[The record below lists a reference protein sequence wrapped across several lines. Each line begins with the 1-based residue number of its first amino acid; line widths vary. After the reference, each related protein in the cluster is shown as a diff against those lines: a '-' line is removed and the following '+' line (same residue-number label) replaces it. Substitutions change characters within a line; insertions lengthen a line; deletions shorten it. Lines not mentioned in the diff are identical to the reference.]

1 MKRKIDWDDEEESG
15 QEDSTSSDEE
25 NASEEPRINDVL
37 NTLSQAVSRKYASDL
52 LHRMSASKD
61 ILFWTP
67 RGELLRNQ
75 RRIPVTNISEL
86 VEYVLLP
93 HNTDVAR
100 PRALNTFLDGLA
112 QLGVDKRLIKNKKVL
127 SDILQK
133 DQAYRDRE
141 ESDNE
146 TSDGNST
153 DSSDEETASEP
164 NNQQQESENVSDPEF
179 ESDDQVENSDDQVE
193 HCASE
198 ILTKESAPCHHCES
212 SIVSPSVAVK
222 CPICL
227 WHDNQRICPICSY
240 KIPVD
245 RKHMKDM
252 FTRCYDC
259 GSVKHIKM
267 RNSKETFHSP
277 SDNEGESY

>member
-1 MKRKIDWDDEEESG
+1 MKRKVDWDEEDESG
-15 QEDSTSSDEE
+15 QEESTSSDEE
-25 NASEEPRINDVL
+25 NAIEKPRISNVL
-37 NTLSQAVSRKYASDL
+37 NNLSPAVSRKYASEL
-52 LHRMSASKD
+52 LHSMSASKD

-75 RRIPVTNISEL
+75 RRIPVTNVSEL

-93 HNTDVAR
+93 HNTDVTR
-100 PRALNTFLDGLA
+100 PRALNTFLDGLT

-133 DQAYRDRE
+133 EQAYRDKE

-146 TSDGNST
+146 TGNGNST
-153 DSSDEETASEP
+153 DGSDEETASEP
-164 NNQQQESENVSDPEF
+164 NSQQQESENVSDPEL
-179 ESDDQVENSDDQVE
+179 ESDDQVEHS
-193 HCASE
+193 ASE
-198 ILTKESAPCHHCES
+198 IITKESAPCHRCES
-212 SIVSPSVAVK
+212 SNVFPSVVVK

-227 WHDNQRICPICSY
+227 WYDNQEICPICSY
-240 KIPVD
+240 KIPMD
-245 RKHMKDM
+245 RKHVKDK

-259 GSVKHIKM
+259 GSVKHTRM
-267 RNSKETFHSP
+267 RNSKETFYSP

>member
-1 MKRKIDWDDEEESG
+1 MKRKIDWDEGDESG
-15 QEDSTSSDEE
+15 QEESTSSDEE
-25 NASEEPRINDVL
+25 NASEEPRINDVM
-37 NTLSQAVSRKYASDL
+37 NNLSQAVSRKYASEL

-75 RRIPVTNISEL
+75 RRIPVTNISES

-93 HNTDVAR
+93 HNTDVTR

-112 QLGVDKRLIKNKKVL
+112 QLGVDKRSIKNKKVL

-133 DQAYRDRE
+133 EQAYRDKE

-164 NNQQQESENVSDPEF
+164 NSQQQESENVSDPEV
-179 ESDDQVENSDDQVE
+179 ESGDQVE
-193 HCASE
+193 HSASE

-212 SIVSPSVAVK
+212 SNVSPSVVVK

-227 WHDNQRICPICSY
+227 WYDNQRIFPICSY
-240 KIPVD
+240 KIPMD

-267 RNSKETFHSP
+267 RNSKETFYSL
-277 SDNEGESY
+277 SDNEGESD

>member
-1 MKRKIDWDDEEESG
+1 MKRNIQWDEEKESG

-25 NASEEPRINDVL
+25 NDSEEPRINYVL
-37 NTLSQAVSRKYASDL
+37 NNLSQAVSRKYTSDL
-52 LHRMSASKD
+52 LHSMSASKY

-67 RGELLRNQ
+67 RGLLLQNQ
-75 RRIPVTNISEL
+75 RRIPVTDISEL

-93 HNTDVAR
+93 HNMDVAR

-112 QLGVDKRLIKNKKVL
+112 QLGIDKRLIKNKKVL

-133 DQAYRDRE
+133 EQAYRDKE

-153 DSSDEETASEP
+153 NSSEEATASEP
-164 NNQQQESENVSDPEF
+164 NSQQQEPENVSDPEL
-179 ESDDQVENSDDQVE
+179 ESDDEVELSDDQVE
-193 HCASE
+193 HSASK
-198 ILTKESAPCHHCES
+198 ILTKEAAPCHHCES
-212 SIVSPSVAVK
+212 SNVFPYVVVK

-227 WHDNQRICPICSY
+227 WYGKQKICLICSH
-240 KIPVD
+240 KIPMG
-245 RKHMKDM
+245 RKHTKDV

-267 RNSKETFHSP
+267 RNSKETF
-277 SDNEGESY
+277 

>member
-1 MKRKIDWDDEEESG
+1 MKRKIDWDGEDESG
-15 QEDSTSSDEE
+15 QEESTSSDEE
-25 NASEEPRINDVL
+25 NATEEPRINDVL
-37 NTLSQAVSRKYASDL
+37 NNLSPAVSRKYTSEL
-52 LHRMSASKD
+52 LHSMSASKD

-93 HNTDVAR
+93 HNTDVTR
-100 PRALNTFLDGLA
+100 PRALNTFLHGLA

-133 DQAYRDRE
+133 EQAYRDKE

-164 NNQQQESENVSDPEF
+164 NSQQQESENVSDPEL
-179 ESDDQVENSDDQVE
+179 ESDDQVEHS
-193 HCASE
+193 ASE

-212 SIVSPSVAVK
+212 SNVSPSVVVK

-227 WHDNQRICPICSY
+227 WYDNQRICPICSY
-240 KIPVD
+240 KIPMD

-267 RNSKETFHSP
+267 RNSKETFYSP
-277 SDNEGESY
+277 SDNEGESD

>member
-1 MKRKIDWDDEEESG
+1 MKRNIDWDEEEESG

-37 NTLSQAVSRKYASDL
+37 NNLSQAVSRKYASDL
-52 LHRMSASKD
+52 LHSMSAFKA

-67 RGELLRNQ
+67 RGQLLRTQ

-93 HNTDVAR
+93 HNTDIAR

-127 SDILQK
+127 SDILK
-133 DQAYRDRE
+133 KEQAYRDKE

-153 DSSDEETASEP
+153 DSSGEETASEP
-164 NNQQQESENVSDPEF
+164 NSQQQEPENVSDHEV
-179 ESDDQVENSDDQVE
+179 ESNDEVEYSDDQVE
-193 HCASE
+193 HSASE
-198 ILTKESAPCHHCES
+198 ILTKEAAPCHHCES
-212 SIVSPSVAVK
+212 SNVSPSVVVK

-227 WHDNQRICPICSY
+227 WYDNQKICSICSH
-240 KIPVD
+240 KIPMD
-245 RKHMKDM
+245 RKHREDM

-259 GSVKHIKM
+259 GSVKDEELK
-267 RNSKETFHSP
+267 RNILLP
-277 SDNEGESY
+277 

>member
-1 MKRKIDWDDEEESG
+1 MKRKIDWDEEDESG
-15 QEDSTSSDEE
+15 QEESTSSDEE

-37 NTLSQAVSRKYASDL
+37 NNLSPAVSREHASEL
-52 LHRMSASKD
+52 LHSMSASKD

-75 RRIPVTNISEL
+75 PRIPVTNISEL

-93 HNTDVAR
+93 NNTDVTR

-133 DQAYRDRE
+133 EQAYRDKE

-153 DSSDEETASEP
+153 DSSDKETASEP
-164 NNQQQESENVSDPEF
+164 NSQQQESENASDPEI
-179 ESDDQVENSDDQVE
+179 ESDDQVEHS
-193 HCASE
+193 ASE

-212 SIVSPSVAVK
+212 SNVSPSVVVK

-227 WHDNQRICPICSY
+227 WYDNQEISPY
-240 KIPVD
+240 VA
-245 RKHMKDM
+245 
-252 FTRCYDC
+252 TRFPWTE
-259 GSVKHIKM
+259 
-267 RNSKETFHSP
+267 NT
-277 SDNEGESY
+277 

>member
-1 MKRKIDWDDEEESG
+1 MRIDIRRKIDWDEEDESEQEE
-15 QEDSTSSDEE
+15 STSSDEE

-37 NTLSQAVSRKYASDL
+37 NNLSQAVSRKYASEL
-52 LHRMSASKD
+52 LHSMSASKD

-86 VEYVLLP
+86 VECVLLP
-93 HNTDVAR
+93 HNTDVTR

-112 QLGVDKRLIKNKKVL
+112 QLGFDKRLIKNKKVL

-133 DQAYRDRE
+133 EQAYRDKE
-141 ESDNE
+141 KSDNG

-153 DSSDEETASEP
+153 DSSDEETVSEP
-164 NNQQQESENVSDPEF
+164 NRQQQESENVSDPEV
-179 ESDDQVENSDDQVE
+179 ESGDEVE
-193 HCASE
+193 HSASE

-212 SIVSPSVAVK
+212 SNVSPSVVVK

-227 WHDNQRICPICSY
+227 WYDNQRICPICSY
-240 KIPVD
+240 KIPMD

-267 RNSKETFHSP
+267 RNSKETFYSP
-277 SDNEGESY
+277 SDKEGESY

>member
-1 MKRKIDWDDEEESG
+1 MKRKIDWDEEEESG
-15 QEDSTSSDEE
+15 QEDSTSSDED

-37 NTLSQAVSRKYASDL
+37 NNLSQAVSRKYASDL
-52 LHRMSASKD
+52 LHSMSASKD

-67 RGELLRNQ
+67 RRELLRNQ

-93 HNTDVAR
+93 HNTDIGR

-112 QLGVDKRLIKNKKVL
+112 QLGVDKPLIKNKKVL

-133 DQAYRDRE
+133 EQAYRDKE

-153 DSSDEETASEP
+153 HSSEEETAFEP
-164 NNQQQESENVSDPEF
+164 NSQQQESENVSDPEF

-193 HCASE
+193 HSASE
-198 ILTKESAPCHHCES
+198 ILTKESALVHHCES
-212 SIVSPSVAVK
+212 SNVSPSVVVK

-227 WHDNQRICPICSY
+227 WYDNQRICPIY
-240 KIPVD
+240 
-245 RKHMKDM
+245 M
-252 FTRCYDC
+252 
-259 GSVKHIKM
+259 
-267 RNSKETFHSP
+267 
-277 SDNEGESY
+277 

>member
-1 MKRKIDWDDEEESG
+1 MKRKIDWDEEDESG
-15 QEDSTSSDEE
+15 QEESTSSDGE
-25 NASEEPRINDVL
+25 NAGEEPRINDVL
-37 NTLSQAVSRKYASDL
+37 NNLSPAVSRKYASEL
-52 LHRMSASKD
+52 LHSMSASKD
-61 ILFWTP
+61 ILFWTS

-75 RRIPVTNISEL
+75 RRIPVTNVSEL

-93 HNTDVAR
+93 HNTDVTR

-133 DQAYRDRE
+133 EQAYRDKE

-153 DSSDEETASEP
+153 DRSDEETASQP
-164 NNQQQESENVSDPEF
+164 NSQQQESENVSDPEL
-179 ESDDQVENSDDQVE
+179 ESDDQVEQR
-193 HCASE
+193 ASE
-198 ILTKESAPCHHCES
+198 ILTKESAPYHHCES
-212 SIVSPSVAVK
+212 SNVSPSVVVK

-227 WHDNQRICPICSY
+227 WRDNQEICPICSY
-240 KIPVD
+240 KIPMD

-259 GSVKHIKM
+259 GLVKQIKM
-267 RNSKETFHSP
+267 RNSKETFYSP

>member
-1 MKRKIDWDDEEESG
+1 MKRKIDGDEEDESG
-15 QEDSTSSDEE
+15 QEESTSSGEE

-37 NTLSQAVSRKYASDL
+37 NNLSQAVSRKYASEL
-52 LHRMSASKD
+52 LHSMSASKD

-93 HNTDVAR
+93 HNTDVTR

-133 DQAYRDRE
+133 EQAYRNKE

-146 TSDGNST
+146 TNDGNST

-164 NNQQQESENVSDPEF
+164 NSQQQESENVSDPEV
-179 ESDDQVENSDDQVE
+179 ESGDEVE
-193 HCASE
+193 HSASE
-198 ILTKESAPCHHCES
+198 ILTKESAPCHHWES
-212 SIVSPSVAVK
+212 SNVSPSVVVK

-227 WHDNQRICPICSY
+227 WYDNQRICPICSY
-240 KIPVD
+240 KIPMD

-267 RNSKETFHSP
+267 RNSKETFYSP

>member
-1 MKRKIDWDDEEESG
+1 MQGNEYIK
-15 QEDSTSSDEE
+15 
-25 NASEEPRINDVL
+25 
-37 NTLSQAVSRKYASDL
+37 
-52 LHRMSASKD
+52 
-61 ILFWTP
+61 WTP
-67 RGELLRNQ
+67 RGQLLQNR

-86 VEYVLLP
+86 VEYVIFP
-93 HNTDVAR
+93 YNADVAR

-112 QLGVDKRLIKNKKVL
+112 QLGVDKRLINKKVL

-133 DQAYRDRE
+133 EQAYRDKE

-153 DSSDEETASEP
+153 DNRVKETASEP
-164 NNQQQESENVSDPEF
+164 NSLQQKPEDGSNPEV
-179 ESDDQVENSDDQVE
+179 ESDDEVEHSDDQVE
-193 HCASE
+193 HSASE
-198 ILTKESAPCHHCES
+198 ILTKEAARCHHCES
-212 SIVSPSVAVK
+212 SKVSPSVGVK

-227 WHDNQRICPICSY
+227 WYDNQKICPICSR
-240 KIPVD
+240 KIPMD

-267 RNSKETFHSP
+267 GSRRCNRLTILSSFWLYIWVEELK
-277 SDNEGESY
+277 

>member
-1 MKRKIDWDDEEESG
+1 MH
-15 QEDSTSSDEE
+15 
-25 NASEEPRINDVL
+25 V
-37 NTLSQAVSRKYASDL
+37 
-52 LHRMSASKD
+52 KD

-75 RRIPVTNISEL
+75 RRIPVINISEL

-93 HNTDVAR
+93 HNTDVTR

-133 DQAYRDRE
+133 EQAYRDKE

-164 NNQQQESENVSDPEF
+164 NRQQQESENVGDPEL
-179 ESDDQVENSDDQVE
+179 ESDDQVEHS
-193 HCASE
+193 ASE

-212 SIVSPSVAVK
+212 SNASPSVVVK

-227 WHDNQRICPICSY
+227 WHDNQEICPICSY
-240 KIPVD
+240 KISMD
-245 RKHMKDM
+245 RKHMRDM

-267 RNSKETFHSP
+267 RNSKETFYSP
-277 SDNEGESY
+277 SDNEGESD

>member
-1 MKRKIDWDDEEESG
+1 MKRKIDWGEEDESG
-15 QEDSTSSDEE
+15 QEESASSDEE

-37 NTLSQAVSRKYASDL
+37 NNLSPAVSRKYASEL
-52 LHRMSASKD
+52 LHSMSASKD

-67 RGELLRNQ
+67 RRELLRNQ
-75 RRIPVTNISEL
+75 PRIPVTNISEL

-93 HNTDVAR
+93 HNTDVTR

-127 SDILQK
+127 SDTLQK
-133 DQAYRDRE
+133 EQAYRDRE
-141 ESDNE
+141 ESDNG

-153 DSSDEETASEP
+153 DSSDEETASES
-164 NNQQQESENVSDPEF
+164 NRQQQESANFGDPEL
-179 ESDDQVENSDDQVE
+179 ESGDEVE
-193 HCASE
+193 HSASE
-198 ILTKESAPCHHCES
+198 ILTKESAPCHQCES
-212 SIVSPSVAVK
+212 SNVSPSVVVK

-227 WHDNQRICPICSY
+227 WYDNQRICPICSY
-240 KIPVD
+240 KIPMD

-267 RNSKETFHSP
+267 SNSKETFYSP